1 MGSLSARP
9 ARPVSRAPCGVTNG
23 ILNCVI
29 VFVFVFVFV
38 FLFLFV
44 FVFVFGPAISTQAGS
59 VEDFVRPAQPVSR
72 APCGV
77 TK

>member
-1 MGSLSARP
+1 MSLEKHLIDTEHICVRP
-9 ARPVSRAPCGVTNG
+9 PRPVCRAPCGVTNG
-23 ILNCVI
+23 ILNCV
-29 VFVFVFVFV
+29 FV
-38 FLFLFV
+38 FV

>member
-38 FLFLFV
+38 F
-44 FVFVFGPAISTQAGS
+44 GPAISTQAGS
-59 VEDFVRPAQPVSR
+59 VEDFVRPAQPGSR